1 MAAKKSSAT
10 RPARRA
16 KTPLNKP
23 SPKAESGGFP
33 IVAMGASAG
42 GLKAFEQFFANM
54 PPESGVGFVLVPH
67 LDPSHASMLP
77 DLLRKYT
84 KMAVLQAED
93 GMKVQRDRVHVLP
106 PNTEMVIMHGTL
118 LLKKLKEPRGLRLPI
133 DTFFRSLAEDQ
144 RDKAIGIILSGN
156 GTDGTLGLRA
166 IKGELGMAMAQDAS
180 SAEYDSMPRSAIET
194 GMVDYILAPD
204 KMPAQLVTY
213 VKRLVSGRYPRIVA
227 GVERAPESLQKIFH
241 LLRSGTGHDF
251 SFYKKNTLCR
261 RIERRMSVHQI
272 ERLPDYASYLERNP
286 QEVTSLFKELLIG
299 VTNFFRDS
307 QAFEALSRCLMSDVL
322 ADKSKDD
329 AVRIWVPGCSSG
341 EEVYS
346 IAIILRE
353 CMDKLKKN
361 FKVQIFGTDIDG
373 DAIDMARA
381 GLYPASIVADVT
393 PERLK
398 RFFVAEGGAFRI
410 KKEIREMAVF
420 AIQDV
425 LKDAPFTKLDLL
437 SCRNLLIYLDV
448 ELQKK
453 LLPLF
458 HYTLRPDGMLLL
470 GSSEGINGFTDL
482 FSLLDKKW
490 KLFKRRPTAASAEAV
505 VPFPASS
512 PQPEPPRPS
521 GTARK
526 STVLDVAQKLLI
538 EAYAPPC
545 VFIDANGE
553 ILYTHGKTGKY
564 LELAQGYAN
573 LNVLEMAR
581 QGIRYEL
588 ASAIRRA
595 RSQKRPI
602 SLNGLEVKTDGGSQR
617 ITLTVKPVR
626 RVEGIGE
633 LLMVV
638 FEDVAPKQL
647 KLGKARIAFTPKATH
662 RISQLEQELK
672 YSQEHLQTTI
682 EEIETSN
689 EELKSSNEELQST
702 NEELQSANEE
712 LETSKEELQSLNEEL
727 VTVNAELQG
736 KIEDLSRAND
746 DMKNLFDS
754 TKIATIFLDNQLC
767 IKRFTSE
774 ATRIINLIQSDV
786 GRPVGHIVS
795 NLEQDTLSRDAQEV
809 LDSLV
814 SKEKAVRTKD
824 GRWYLNR
831 VIPYRTLDNLID
843 GVVVTFTDISEQKI
857 AELVLAARNLAEGI
871 VETVGDPLVALDGSL
886 RVVAANT
893 AFYRLFQTVSDA
905 TVGQYYYDLGTA
917 NGTSP
922 DCASCWNR
930 SCRRTARSIISLWR

>member
-1 MAAKKSSAT
+1 
-10 RPARRA
+10 
-16 KTPLNKP
+16 
-23 SPKAESGGFP
+23 
-33 IVAMGASAG
+33 MGASAG

-93 GMKVQRDRVHVLP
+93 GMKVQRNRVHVLP

-118 LLKKLKEPRGLRLPI
+118 LLKKPKEPRGLRLPI

-156 GTDGTLGLRA
+156 GTDGTLGLKA

-272 ERLPDYASYLERNP
+272 ERLPDYASYLERTP

-299 VTNFFRDS
+299 VTNFFRDP
-307 QAFEALSRCLMSDVL
+307 QAFEALTKCLMSEIL
-322 ADKSKDD
+322 ADKPKDD
-329 AVRIWVPGCSSG
+329 AVRVWVPGCSSG

-458 HYTLRPDGMLLL
+458 HYTLRPDGILLL

-482 FSLLDKKW
+482 FSLFDKKW
-490 KLFKRRPTAASAEAV
+490 KLFKRRPTAASAEVV

-512 PQPEPPRPS
+512 PLRGARAAETERDRSEKHRP
-521 GTARK
+521 GRGAKTA
-526 STVLDVAQKLLI
+526 L

-545 VFIDANGE
+545 VFIDASGD

-588 ASAIRRA
+588 ASALRRV

-602 SLNGLEVKTDGGSQR
+602 SVAGLQVNTDGRSQR

-647 KLGKARIAFTPKATH
+647 KSGKARIAFYAHGKASYCPTRAGIEIQPGTPTDHH
-662 RISQLEQELK
+662 RGDRDVQRRAQVVERRVAVHQRGAA
-672 YSQEHLQTTI
+672 EH
-682 EEIETSN
+682 
-689 EELKSSNEELQST
+689 K
-702 NEELQSANEE
+702 
-712 LETSKEELQSLNEEL
+712 
-727 VTVNAELQG
+727 
-736 KIEDLSRAND
+736 
-746 DMKNLFDS
+746 
-754 TKIATIFLDNQLC
+754 
-767 IKRFTSE
+767 
-774 ATRIINLIQSDV
+774 
-786 GRPVGHIVS
+786 
-795 NLEQDTLSRDAQEV
+795 
-809 LDSLV
+809 
-814 SKEKAVRTKD
+814 
-824 GRWYLNR
+824 
-831 VIPYRTLDNLID
+831 
-843 GVVVTFTDISEQKI
+843 
-857 AELVLAARNLAEGI
+857 
-871 VETVGDPLVALDGSL
+871 
-886 RVVAANT
+886 
-893 AFYRLFQTVSDA
+893 
-905 TVGQYYYDLGTA
+905 
-917 NGTSP
+917 
-922 DCASCWNR
+922 
-930 SCRRTARSIISLWR
+930 RRTRDLKRRASVA